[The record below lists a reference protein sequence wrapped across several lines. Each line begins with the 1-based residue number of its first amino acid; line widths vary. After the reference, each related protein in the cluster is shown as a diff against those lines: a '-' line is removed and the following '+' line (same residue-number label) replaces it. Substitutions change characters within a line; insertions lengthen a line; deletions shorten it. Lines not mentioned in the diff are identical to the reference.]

1 MQSVLFSAAGNEVAK
16 VSYTA
21 RRLVELG
28 YGTTRPLGLR
38 KEGGPPRPGDLV
50 LGRVTEIGQHRF
62 LGQVHGKRNRLFV
75 GDTVVVSYGARYA
88 PDQFEAEVPDDLGPC
103 DLVAGGGIAGRV
115 VSSHSRMKT
124 PTRLEPLGLVTDEHG
139 DVINLARL
147 ARPVVPVL
155 APRPRTIAVLGTSM
169 NAGKTTVAAALIRGL
184 SLAGHRVG
192 AAKVTGTGAPG
203 DPTLMAD
210 AGASRVID
218 FTDLGFPSTYRL
230 PMPQVI
236 RVLRSAITDLTS
248 HQADA
253 IVLEV
258 ADGILQRETAA
269 LMRTP
274 EFRAGVDSIVF
285 AAGDSVS
292 AVAGVRQLREEGLP
306 VIALSGV
313 LTASPLAMAEAVTG
327 VDIPVY
333 EAAAL
338 ADPSVAG
345 RVLAG
350 AVGAVGAVGGTGVAG
365 VAGVAADGHG
375 AGTGAEDAARL
386 TQHGGPA
393 HEHGRLVEYGSPLTA
408 ETVA

>member
-1 MQSVLFSAAGNEVAK
+1 MQSVRFNSSGNEVAK

-28 YGTTRPLGLR
+28 YGSTRTLGLSV
-38 KEGGPPRPGDLV
+38 EDEPPRAGELV
-50 LGRVTEIGQHRF
+50 LCRVTEIGQHRF

-75 GDTVVVSYGARYA
+75 GDTIVVAYGARYA
-88 PDQFEAEVPDDLGPC
+88 PDQFEAEVPGDLGPC

-115 VSSHSRMKT
+115 VSSHSRMKP
-124 PTRLEPLGLVTDEHG
+124 PTRLEPLGRVTDEHG
-139 DVINLARL
+139 EVITLAHL

-169 NAGKTTVAAALIRGL
+169 NAGKTTVAAALVRGL
-184 SLAGHRVG
+184 SLAGRRVG

-218 FTDLGFPSTYRL
+218 FTDLGFPTTYQL

-236 RVLRSAITDLTS
+236 RILRSAITDLTS

-274 EFRAGVDSIVF
+274 EFRASVDSIVF

-292 AVAGVRQLREEGLP
+292 AVAGVRLLRDEGLP
-306 VIALSGV
+306 VTALSGA

-333 EAAAL
+333 EAAAMS
-338 ADPSVAG
+338 DPSVAG
-345 RVLAG
+345 QLLAG
-350 AVGAVGAVGGTGVAG
+350 AVTGGRVVGDGGVL
-365 VAGVAADGHG
+365 ADDSGQLADHG
-375 AGTGAEDAARL
+375 GLPQERSRL
-386 TQHGGPA
+386 TDYSG
-393 HEHGRLVEYGSPLTA
+393 PLTA

>member
-1 MQSVLFSAAGNEVAK
+1 MQSVRFNSPGNEVAK

-28 YGTTRPLGLR
+28 YGNTGTLGLSV
-38 KEGGPPRPGDLV
+38 EDEPPRAGDLV
-50 LGRVTEIGQHRF
+50 LCRVTEIGQHRF

-75 GDTVVVSYGARYA
+75 GDRIVVAYGARYA
-88 PDQFEAEVPDDLGPC
+88 PDQFEAEVPGDLGPC

-115 VSSHSRMKT
+115 VASHSRMKS
-124 PTRLEPLGLVTDEHG
+124 PTQVEPLGLVTDEQG
-139 DVINLARL
+139 EVINLARL
-147 ARPVVPVL
+147 ARPVVPAL

-184 SLAGHRVG
+184 GLAGLRVG

-218 FTDLGFPSTYRL
+218 FTDLGFPTTYQL

-236 RVLRSAITDLTS
+236 RILRGAITDLTS

-258 ADGILQRETAA
+258 ADGLLQRETAA

-274 EFRAGVDSIVF
+274 EFRASVDAIVF
-285 AAGDSVS
+285 AACDSIS
-292 AVAGVRQLREEGLP
+292 AVAGVRLLREEGLP
-306 VIALSGV
+306 VVALSGV
-313 LTASPLAMAEAVTG
+313 VTSSPLAVAEAVTH
-327 VDIPVY
+327 VDIPVHSPS
-333 EAAAL
+333 AMSA
-338 ADPSVAG
+338 PSVAG
-345 RVLAG
+345 QLLAG
-350 AVGAVGAVGGTGVAG
+350 APTGVGVAG
-365 VAGVAADGHG
+365 EGSGLSEVGGQLTDHG
-375 AGTGAEDAARL
+375 ALPLEHSRL
-386 TQHGGPA
+386 TDYSG
-393 HEHGRLVEYGSPLTA
+393 PLTA

>member
-1 MQSVLFSAAGNEVAK
+1 MQSVRFNSSGNEVAK

-28 YGTTRPLGLR
+28 YGSTRTLGLSV
-38 KEGGPPRPGDLV
+38 EGGPPRAGDLV
-50 LGRVTEIGQHRF
+50 LCRVTELGQHRF

-75 GDTVVVSYGARYA
+75 GDTVVIAYGARYA
-88 PDQFEAEVPDDLGPC
+88 PDQFEAEVPGDLGPC

-115 VSSHSRMKT
+115 VSSHSRMKS
-124 PTRLEPLGLVTDEHG
+124 PTQVEPLGLVTDEHG
-139 DVINLARL
+139 EVINLARL

-155 APRPRTIAVLGTSM
+155 GARPRTIAVLGTTM
-169 NAGKTTVAAALIRGL
+169 NSGKTTVAAALIRGL
-184 SLAGHRVG
+184 SLAGRRVG

-218 FTDLGFPSTYRL
+218 FTDLGFPTTYQL

-236 RVLRSAITDLTS
+236 RILRGAITDLTS

-258 ADGILQRETAA
+258 ADGLLQRETAA

-274 EFRAGVDSIVF
+274 EFRAGVDGIVF

-292 AVAGVRQLREEGLP
+292 AVAGVRLLRDEGLP
-306 VIALSGV
+306 VVALSGV
-313 LTASPLAMAEAVTG
+313 LTSSPLATAEAVAG
-327 VDIPVY
+327 VDVPVY
-333 EAAAL
+333 ATSALSAPAL
-338 ADPSVAG
+338 ADQL
-345 RVLAG
+345 LAG
-350 AVGAVGAVGGTGVAG
+350 GVPG
-365 VAGVAADGHG
+365 RSLVADGSGLSDDGGRLADHG
-375 AGTGAEDAARL
+375 GLPQERSRL
-386 TQHGGPA
+386 TEFSG
-393 HEHGRLVEYGSPLTA
+393 PLTA

>member
-1 MQSVLFSAAGNEVAK
+1 MQSVRFNASGNAVAK

-21 RRLVELG
+21 RCLVELG
-28 YGTTRPLGLR
+28 YDSTRALGLSR
-38 KEGGPPRPGDLV
+38 SEEPPRAGDLV
-50 LGRVTEIGQHRF
+50 LCRVTGIGQHKF
-62 LGQVHGKRNRLFV
+62 LGQAHGKRNRLFV
-75 GDTVVVSYGARYA
+75 GDTIVVAYGARYA
-88 PDQFEAEVPDDLGPC
+88 PDQFEAEVPGDLGPC

-115 VSSHSRMKT
+115 VSSHSKMNP

-139 DVINLARL
+139 EVISLAHLARL
-147 ARPVVPVL
+147 VVPVQ

-184 SLAGHRVG
+184 GLAGLRVG

-210 AGASRVID
+210 AGAARVID
-218 FTDLGFPSTYRL
+218 FTDLGFATTYQL

-236 RVLRSAITDLTS
+236 RILRGAITDLTS
-248 HQADA
+248 HQTDA

-274 EFRAGVDSIVF
+274 EFRADVDAIVF

-292 AVAGVRQLREEGLP
+292 AVAGVRLLRDEHLP
-306 VIALSGV
+306 VVALSGV
-313 LTASPLAMAEAVTG
+313 LTASPLAMAEAVAG
-327 VDIPVY
+327 VDIPVH
-333 EAAAL
+333 ETAAL
-338 ADPSVAG
+338 SDPSVAAQL
-345 RVLAG
+345 LAD
-350 AVGAVGAVGGTGVAG
+350 AQVTGGNSG
-365 VAGVAADGHG
+365 
-375 AGTGAEDAARL
+375 L
-386 TQHGGPA
+386 SQ
-393 HEHGRLVEYGSPLTA
+393 EHGRLTDYSGPLTA

>member
-1 MQSVLFSAAGNEVAK
+1 M
-16 VSYTA
+16 
-21 RRLVELG
+21 
-28 YGTTRPLGLR
+28 
-38 KEGGPPRPGDLV
+38 GDLV
-50 LGRVTEIGQHRF
+50 LCRVAEIGQHRF

-75 GDTVVVSYGARYA
+75 GDRIVVSYGARYA
-88 PDQFEAEVPDDLGPC
+88 PDQFEAEVPADLGPC

-115 VSSHSRMKT
+115 VSSHSRMKS
-124 PTRLEPLGLVTDEHG
+124 PTRVEPLGLVCDEDG
-139 DVINLARL
+139 EVINLARL
-147 ARPVVPVL
+147 ARPVVPAL

-210 AGASRVID
+210 AGAARVID
-218 FTDLGFPSTYRL
+218 FTDMGFPTTYQL

-236 RVLRSAITDLTS
+236 RILRSTITDLTS

-274 EFRAGVDSIVF
+274 EFRAGVDAIVF

-292 AVAGVRQLREEGLP
+292 AVAGVRLLREEGLP
-306 VIALSGV
+306 VAALSGV
-313 LTASPLAMAEAVTG
+313 LTASPLATAEALTG

-333 EAAAL
+333 AAAAL
-338 ADPSVAG
+338 SDPAVATH
-345 RVLAG
+345 VLAG
-350 AVGAVGAVGGTGVAG
+350 GVTGGSVVAG
-365 VAGVAADGHG
+365 GGLC
-375 AGTGAEDAARL
+375 EDAGRL
-386 TQHGGPA
+386 TDLGGLPQ
-393 HEHGRLVEYGSPLTA
+393 EHGRLADHDGPLTA

>member
-1 MQSVLFSAAGNEVAK
+1 MQCVRFNASADEVAK

-28 YGTTRPLGLR
+28 YGSTRPLGLSR
-38 KEGGPPRPGDLV
+38 EDKPPRAGELV
-50 LGRVTEIGQHRF
+50 LCQVTGIGQHKF

-75 GDTVVVSYGARYA
+75 GDRIVVAYGARYA

-115 VSSHSRMKT
+115 VSSHSRMKS
-124 PTRLEPLGLVTDEHG
+124 PTRVEPLGRLADEHG
-139 DVINLARL
+139 EVIDLARL
-147 ARPVVPVL
+147 ARPVVPAL

-184 SLAGHRVG
+184 SLAGRRVG

-218 FTDLGFPSTYRL
+218 FTDLGFPSTYQQ

-236 RVLRSAITDLTS
+236 RILRSAVTDLTS
-248 HQADA
+248 HQAEA

-274 EFRAGVDSIVF
+274 EFRASVDSIVF

-292 AVAGVRQLREEGLP
+292 AVAGVRLLQEEGLP
-306 VIALSGV
+306 VVALSGV
-313 LTASPLAMAEAVTG
+313 LTSSPLAVAEAVTG
-327 VDIPVY
+327 VDVPVY
-333 EAAAL
+333 EAAAM
-338 ADPSVAG
+338 ADPSVAHQLLSSAVTG
-345 RVLAG
+345 GALVGDGSGLAE
-350 AVGAVGAVGGTGVAG
+350 VGSQLTDHSGLPQEHSRL
-365 VAGVAADGHG
+365 ADYSG
-375 AGTGAEDAARL
+375 
-386 TQHGGPA
+386 
-393 HEHGRLVEYGSPLTA
+393 PLTA

>member
-1 MQSVLFSAAGNEVAK
+1 MQSVRFNSCGTEVAK

-28 YGTTRPLGLR
+28 YGDIGTLGLSVPD
-38 KEGGPPRPGDLV
+38 EPPRAGDLV
-50 LGRVTEIGQHRF
+50 LCRVTEVGQHRF

-75 GDTVVVSYGARYA
+75 GDTIVVAYGARYA
-88 PDQFEAEVPDDLGPC
+88 PDQFEAEVPDDFGPC

-115 VSSHSRMKT
+115 VSSHSRMKS
-124 PTRLEPLGLVTDEHG
+124 PTQLEPLGLVTDEHG

-184 SLAGHRVG
+184 SLAGRRVG

-210 AGASRVID
+210 AGAARVID
-218 FTDLGFPSTYRL
+218 FTDLGFPTTYQQ

-236 RVLRSAITDLTS
+236 RILRSAITDLTS

-258 ADGILQRETAA
+258 ADGLLQRETAA

-274 EFRAGVDSIVF
+274 EFRTGVDSIVF
-285 AAGDSVS
+285 AASDSIS

-306 VIALSGV
+306 VVALSGV
-313 LTASPLAMAEAVTG
+313 LTSSPLAMAEALTA
-327 VDIPVY
+327 VDVPVHK
-333 EAAAL
+333 AAAL
-338 ADPSVAG
+338 SDPSVAEQL
-345 RVLAG
+345 LAG
-350 AVGAVGAVGGTGVAG
+350 AVTGR
-365 VAGVAADGHG
+365 GVAADG
-375 AGTGAEDAARL
+375 TTRLEDAGRL
-386 TQHGGPA
+386 TDHSGLPQ
-393 HEHGRLVEYGSPLTA
+393 ERSRLADYSGPLTA

>member
-1 MQSVLFSAAGNEVAK
+1 MQSARFNASGNAAAK

-28 YGTTRPLGLR
+28 HGSTGTLGLSR
-38 KEGGPPRPGDLV
+38 QDARPQAGDLV
-50 LGRVTEIGQHRF
+50 LCRVTEIGQHKS
-62 LGQVHGKRNRLFV
+62 LGQAHGKRNRLFV
-75 GDTVVVSYGARYA
+75 GDTIVVAYGARYA
-88 PDQFEAEVPDDLGPC
+88 PDQFEAEVPGDLGPC
-103 DLVAGGGIAGRV
+103 DLAAGGGIAGRV
-115 VSSHSRMKT
+115 VSSHSRMNP
-124 PTRLEPLGLVTDEHG
+124 PTRLQPLGLVTDEHG
-139 DVINLARL
+139 AVINLARL
-147 ARPVVPVL
+147 ARPVVPAL

-184 SLAGHRVG
+184 SLAGRRVG

-218 FTDLGFPSTYRL
+218 FTDLGFPTTYQL

-236 RVLRSAITDLTS
+236 RILRSAITDLTS

-274 EFRAGVDSIVF
+274 EFRADVDGIVF

-292 AVAGVRQLREEGLP
+292 AVAGVRLLHEEGLP
-306 VIALSGV
+306 VMALSGV
-313 LTASPLAMAEAVTG
+313 LTASPLAMAEAVAG
-327 VDIPVY
+327 VDIPVF
-333 EAAAL
+333 EPAAL
-338 ADPSVAG
+338 SDPSVAG
-345 RVLAG
+345 QILAG
-350 AVGAVGAVGGTGVAG
+350 AIAGGSPVRDESGQPE
-365 VAGVAADGHG
+365 DG
-375 AGTGAEDAARL
+375 TRL
-386 TQHGGPA
+386 TDRTDYADYTDCTALSQDHS
-393 HEHGRLVEYGSPLTA
+393 RLADRSGPLTA
-408 ETVA
+408 ESVA

>member
-1 MQSVLFSAAGNEVAK
+1 MQSVRFNSPGNEVAK

-28 YGTTRPLGLR
+28 YGSTRTLGLSVAD
-38 KEGGPPRPGDLV
+38 GPPRAGDLV
-50 LGRVTEIGQHRF
+50 LCRVTEIGQHRF

-75 GDTVVVSYGARYA
+75 GDTVVVAYGARYA
-88 PDQFEAEVPDDLGPC
+88 PDQFEAEVPGDLGPC

-115 VSSHSRMKT
+115 VSSHSRMKS
-124 PTRLEPLGLVTDEHG
+124 PTQVEPLGLVTDEHG
-139 DVINLARL
+139 ELINLARL

-169 NAGKTTVAAALIRGL
+169 NSGKTTVAAALIRGL
-184 SLAGHRVG
+184 SLAGRRVG

-218 FTDLGFPSTYRL
+218 FTDLGFPTTYQL

-236 RVLRSAITDLTS
+236 RILRGAITDLTS

-258 ADGILQRETAA
+258 ADGLLQRETAA
-269 LMRTP
+269 LIQTP
-274 EFRAGVDSIVF
+274 EFRTGVDGIVF
-285 AAGDSVS
+285 AAGDAIS
-292 AVAGVRQLREEGLP
+292 AVAGVRLLRDEGLP
-306 VIALSGV
+306 VLALSGV
-313 LTASPLAMAEAVTG
+313 LTSSPLATAEAVG
-327 VDIPVY
+327 SVDIPAY
-333 EAAAL
+333 TAAAL
-338 ADPSVAG
+338 SNPSLADQMLAGAVAG
-345 RVLAG
+345 RV
-350 AVGAVGAVGGTGVAG
+350 VAG
-365 VAGVAADGHG
+365 DGSGLSDDGSRLADHG
-375 AGTGAEDAARL
+375 GLPQERSRL
-386 TQHGGPA
+386 T
-393 HEHGRLVEYGSPLTA
+393 EYSGPLTA

>member
-1 MQSVLFSAAGNEVAK
+1 MQSVRFNSSGAEVAK

-21 RRLVELG
+21 RRLIELG
-28 YGTTRPLGLR
+28 YGSTRTLGLR
-38 KEGGPPRPGDLV
+38 VGDEPPRAGQLV
-50 LGRVTEIGQHRF
+50 LCRVTGIGQHRF

-75 GDTVVVSYGARYA
+75 GDTIVVAYGARYA
-88 PDQFEAEVPDDLGPC
+88 PDQFEAEVPGDFGPC

-115 VSSHSRMKT
+115 VSSHSRMKS
-124 PTRLEPLGLVTDEHG
+124 PTQLEPLGLVTDEDG
-139 DVINLARL
+139 EVITLARL
-147 ARPVVPVL
+147 ARPVVPGI

-184 SLAGHRVG
+184 GLAGRRVG

-210 AGASRVID
+210 AGAARVID
-218 FTDLGFPSTYRL
+218 FTDLGFPTTYQL

-236 RVLRSAITDLTS
+236 RILRSSITDLTS

-258 ADGILQRETAA
+258 ADGLLQRETAA
-269 LMRTP
+269 LIRTP

-292 AVAGVRQLREEGLP
+292 AVAGVRLLREERLP
-306 VIALSGV
+306 VVALSGV
-313 LTASPLAMAEAVTG
+313 LTSSPLAMAEAVSC

-338 ADPSVAG
+338 SDPSVAG
-345 RVLAG
+345 RILAG
-350 AVGAVGAVGGTGVAG
+350 PVTVGGVVTDSSGP
-365 VAGVAADGHG
+365 
-375 AGTGAEDAARL
+375 AEDGSRLSDHGGLPQERGRL
-386 TQHGGPA
+386 TDRTG
-393 HEHGRLVEYGSPLTA
+393 PLTA

>member
-1 MQSVLFSAAGNEVAK
+1 MQSVRFNSSGNEVAK

-28 YGTTRPLGLR
+28 YGSTRTLGLST
-38 KEGGPPRPGDLV
+38 EDEPPRAGDLV
-50 LGRVTEIGQHRF
+50 LCRVTEIGQHRF

-75 GDTVVVSYGARYA
+75 GDKVVVAYGARYA
-88 PDQFEAEVPDDLGPC
+88 PDQFEAEVPGDLGPC

-115 VSSHSRMKT
+115 VSSHSRMKS
-124 PTRLEPLGLVTDEHG
+124 PTRLEPLGRVTDEHG
-139 DVINLARL
+139 EVIALARL
-147 ARPVVPVL
+147 ARPVVPAL

-184 SLAGHRVG
+184 SLSGRRVG

-218 FTDLGFPSTYRL
+218 FTDLGFPTTYQL

-236 RVLRSAITDLTS
+236 RILRSSITDLTS

-258 ADGILQRETAA
+258 ADGLLQRETAA

-274 EFRAGVDSIVF
+274 EFRAAVDSIVF
-285 AAGDSVS
+285 AAGDSIS
-292 AVAGVRQLREEGLP
+292 AVAGVRLLRDEGLP
-306 VIALSGV
+306 VVALSGV
-313 LTASPLAMAEAVTG
+313 LTGSPLATAEAVAA
-327 VDIPVY
+327 VEIPVHS
-333 EAAAL
+333 AAAL
-338 ADPSVAG
+338 SDPSVADQ
-345 RVLAG
+345 LLTSA
-350 AVGAVGAVGGTGVAG
+350 ATGG
-365 VAGVAADGHG
+365 GVAAD
-375 AGTGAEDAARL
+375 AGGVPEDASHLTDHGGLPQERSRL
-386 TQHGGPA
+386 T
-393 HEHGRLVEYGSPLTA
+393 EYSGPLTA

>member
-1 MQSVLFSAAGNEVAK
+1 MQSVRFNSAGQEVAK

-28 YGTTRPLGLR
+28 YGSTRTLGLR
-38 KEGGPPRPGDLV
+38 VEDEPPRAGQLV
-50 LGRVTEIGQHRF
+50 LCRVTEIGQHRF

-75 GDTVVVSYGARYA
+75 GDTVVVAYGARYA

-115 VSSHSRMKT
+115 MSSHSRMKS
-124 PTRLEPLGLVTDEHG
+124 PTRLQPLGLVTDEQG
-139 DVINLARL
+139 EVITLARL

-155 APRPRTIAVLGTSM
+155 APRPPTVAVLGTSM

-184 SLAGHRVG
+184 SLAGRRVG

-210 AGASRVID
+210 AGAARVID
-218 FTDLGFPSTYRL
+218 FTDLGFATTYQL

-236 RVLRSAITDLTS
+236 RVLRSAVTDLTS

-274 EFRAGVDSIVF
+274 EFRASVDGIVF

-292 AVAGVRQLREEGLP
+292 AVAGVRLLRDEGLP
-306 VIALSGV
+306 VVALSGA
-313 LTASPLAMAEAVTG
+313 LTASPLAMAEAMTN
-327 VDIPVY
+327 VDIPLY
-333 EAAAL
+333 QAAAL
-338 ADPSVAG
+338 SDPSIAG
-345 RVLAG
+345 QVFAG
-350 AVGAVGAVGGTGVAG
+350 GVTVGGLV
-365 VAGVAADGHG
+365 ADGG
-375 AGTGAEDAARL
+375 GLSED
-386 TQHGGPA
+386 GGQLA
-393 HEHGRLVEYGSPLTA
+393 DHGRLPQERSRLTEYSGPLTA

>member
-1 MQSVLFSAAGNEVAK
+1 MQSVRFNSARNEVAK

-28 YGTTRPLGLR
+28 YGSTRTLGLSVADV
-38 KEGGPPRPGDLV
+38 PPRAGDLV
-50 LGRVTEIGQHRF
+50 LCRVTEIGQHRF

-75 GDTVVVSYGARYA
+75 GDLIVVAYGARYA
-88 PDQFEAEVPDDLGPC
+88 PDQFQSEVPADLGPC

-115 VSSHSRMKT
+115 VAAHSRMKA
-124 PTRLEPLGLVTDEHG
+124 PTRVEPLGLATDEHG
-139 DVINLARL
+139 EVINLAHL

-184 SLAGHRVG
+184 SLAGRRVG

-218 FTDLGFPSTYRL
+218 FTDLGFPTTYQL

-258 ADGILQRETAA
+258 ADGLLQQETAA
-269 LMRTP
+269 LLRTP
-274 EFRAGVDSIVF
+274 EFRASVDGIVF
-285 AAGDSVS
+285 AAGDSIS

-306 VIALSGV
+306 VLALSGV
-313 LTASPLAMAEAVTG
+313 LTSSPLATAEAVTG

-333 EAAAL
+333 AASAM
-338 ADPSVAG
+338 ADPSVA
-345 RVLAG
+345 VQLLTAT
-350 AVGAVGAVGGTGVAG
+350 VTAG
-365 VAGVAADGHG
+365 VVAEGG
-375 AGTGAEDAARL
+375 RLPEDAGQPAPY
-386 TQHGGPA
+386 GGLPQERGRPA
-393 HEHGRLVEYGSPLTA
+393 AYSGPLPA

>member
-1 MQSVLFSAAGNEVAK
+1 MQCVRFNASADEVAK

-28 YGTTRPLGLR
+28 YGSTRTLGLSR
-38 KEGGPPRPGDLV
+38 EDKPPRAGELV
-50 LGRVTEIGQHRF
+50 LCQVTGIGQHKF

-75 GDTVVVSYGARYA
+75 GDRIVVAYGARYA

-115 VSSHSRMKT
+115 VSSHARMKT
-124 PTRLEPLGLVTDEHG
+124 PTRVEPLGLLTDEHG
-139 DVINLARL
+139 DVIDLARL
-147 ARPVVPVL
+147 ARPVVPAL

-184 SLAGHRVG
+184 SLAGRRVG

-218 FTDLGFPSTYRL
+218 FTDLGFPSTYQL

-236 RVLRSAITDLTS
+236 RILRSAVTDLTS
-248 HQADA
+248 HQAEA

-274 EFRAGVDSIVF
+274 EFRASVDGIVF

-292 AVAGVRQLREEGLP
+292 AVAGVRLLREEGLP
-306 VIALSGV
+306 VVALSGV
-313 LTASPLAMAEAVTG
+313 LTASPLAMAEAVAG

-333 EAAAL
+333 EAAAM
-338 ADPSVAG
+338 ADPSVADQMLSG
-345 RVLAG
+345 TVT
-350 AVGAVGAVGGTGVAG
+350 GTGLVG
-365 VAGVAADGHG
+365 DGSGLSEVGSQLTDHSG
-375 AGTGAEDAARL
+375 LPQEHSRL
-386 TQHGGPA
+386 TDYSG
-393 HEHGRLVEYGSPLTA
+393 PLTA

>member
-1 MQSVLFSAAGNEVAK
+1 MED
-16 VSYTA
+16 
-21 RRLVELG
+21 E
-28 YGTTRPLGLR
+28 
-38 KEGGPPRPGDLV
+38 PPRAGELV
-50 LGRVTEIGQHRF
+50 LCRVTEIGQHRF

-75 GDTVVVSYGARYA
+75 GDAIVVAYGARYA
-88 PDQFEAEVPDDLGPC
+88 PDQFEAEVPGDLGPC

-124 PTRLEPLGLVTDEHG
+124 PTRLEPLGRVTDEHG
-139 DVINLARL
+139 EVITLAHL

-169 NAGKTTVAAALIRGL
+169 NAGKTTVAAALVRGL
-184 SLAGHRVG
+184 SLAGRRVG

-218 FTDLGFPSTYRL
+218 FTDLGFPTTYQL

-236 RVLRSAITDLTS
+236 RILRSAITDLTS

-274 EFRAGVDSIVF
+274 EFRASVDSIVF

-292 AVAGVRQLREEGLP
+292 AVAGVRLLRDEGLP
-306 VIALSGV
+306 VTALSGV

-333 EAAAL
+333 EAAAMS
-338 ADPSVAG
+338 DPSVAG
-345 RVLAG
+345 QLLAG
-350 AVGAVGAVGGTGVAG
+350 AVTGGRVVGDGSVLADDGGQL
-365 VAGVAADGHG
+365 ADHG
-375 AGTGAEDAARL
+375 GLPQERSRL
-386 TQHGGPA
+386 TDYSG
-393 HEHGRLVEYGSPLTA
+393 PLTA

>member
-1 MQSVLFSAAGNEVAK
+1 MED
-16 VSYTA
+16 
-21 RRLVELG
+21 E
-28 YGTTRPLGLR
+28 
-38 KEGGPPRPGDLV
+38 PPRAGQLV
-50 LGRVTEIGQHRF
+50 LCRVTEIGQHRF

-75 GDTVVVSYGARYA
+75 GDTVVVAYGARYA

-115 VSSHSRMKT
+115 MSSHSRMKS
-124 PTRLEPLGLVTDEHG
+124 PTRLQPLGLVTDEQG
-139 DVINLARL
+139 EVITLARL

-155 APRPRTIAVLGTSM
+155 APRPPTVAVLGTSM

-184 SLAGHRVG
+184 SLAGRRVG

-210 AGASRVID
+210 AGAARVID
-218 FTDLGFPSTYRL
+218 FTDLGFATTYQL

-236 RVLRSAITDLTS
+236 RVLRSAVTDLTS

-274 EFRAGVDSIVF
+274 EFRASVDGIVF

-292 AVAGVRQLREEGLP
+292 AVAGVRLLRDEGLP
-306 VIALSGV
+306 VVALSGA
-313 LTASPLAMAEAVTG
+313 LTASPLAMAEAMTN
-327 VDIPVY
+327 VDIPLY
-333 EAAAL
+333 QAAAL
-338 ADPSVAG
+338 SDPSIAG
-345 RVLAG
+345 QVFAG
-350 AVGAVGAVGGTGVAG
+350 GVTVGGLV
-365 VAGVAADGHG
+365 ADGG
-375 AGTGAEDAARL
+375 GLSED
-386 TQHGGPA
+386 GGQLA
-393 HEHGRLVEYGSPLTA
+393 DHGRLPQERSRLTEYSGPLTA

>member
-1 MQSVLFSAAGNEVAK
+1 MQSVRFNSSGNEVAK

-21 RRLVELG
+21 RRLVEQG
-28 YGTTRPLGLR
+28 YGSPGTLGLR
-38 KEGGPPRPGDLV
+38 MGDEPPRAGDLV
-50 LGRVTEIGQHRF
+50 LCRVTEIGQHRF

-75 GDTVVVSYGARYA
+75 GDTIVVAYGARYA
-88 PDQFEAEVPDDLGPC
+88 PDQFESEVPGDLGPC

-115 VSSHSRMKT
+115 VSSHSRMKS
-124 PTRLEPLGLVTDEHG
+124 PTQLEPLGLVTDEHG

-147 ARPVVPVL
+147 ARPVVPAL

-169 NAGKTTVAAALIRGL
+169 NSGKTTVAAALIRGL
-184 SLAGHRVG
+184 SLAGRRVG

-203 DPTLMAD
+203 DPTLMSD
-210 AGASRVID
+210 AGAARVID
-218 FTDLGFPSTYRL
+218 FTDLGFPTTYQQ

-236 RVLRSAITDLTS
+236 RILRSAITDLTS

-258 ADGILQRETAA
+258 ADGLLQRETSA

-292 AVAGVRQLREEGLP
+292 AAAGVRLLREEGLP
-306 VIALSGV
+306 VAALSGV
-313 LTASPLAMAEAVTG
+313 LTSSPLAMAEAVTA
-327 VDIPVY
+327 VDIQVY
-333 EAAAL
+333 KAAAL
-338 ADPSVAG
+338 SDPSVAEQL
-345 RVLAG
+345 LAG
-350 AVGAVGAVGGTGVAG
+350 AVPGRGVAG
-365 VAGVAADGHG
+365 DGS
-375 AGTGAEDAARL
+375 ARPEDASRL
-386 TQHGGPA
+386 TDHSGLPQ
-393 HEHGRLVEYGSPLTA
+393 ECSRLTDYSGPLTA